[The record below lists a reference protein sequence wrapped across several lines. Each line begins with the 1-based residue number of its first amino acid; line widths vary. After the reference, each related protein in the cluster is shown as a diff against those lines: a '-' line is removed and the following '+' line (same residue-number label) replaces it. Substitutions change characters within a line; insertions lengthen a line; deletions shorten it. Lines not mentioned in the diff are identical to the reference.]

1 LVASID
7 FRMGGA
13 DPYPSSLQDINY
25 ATRWLKAHAP
35 ALQAVPASVGGLSV
49 SSGGHL
55 IMLSAMRP
63 HDPRYAAL
71 PLAAAERTDAAL
83 AYFISCW
90 GVLDPYGRYRM
101 AQARGNKELIA
112 CHDR

>member
-35 ALQAVPASVGGLSV
+35 ALQAVPASVGVLGV
-49 SSGGHL
+49 SSGCHL
-55 IMLSAMRP
+55 IILSAMRP
-63 HDPRYAAL
+63 HDPRYGALSLAYAA
-71 PLAAAERTDAAL
+71 DAGPTL
-83 AYFISCW
+83 AYFSSC
-90 GVLDPYGRYRM
+90 GGELDPCGRFRM
-101 AQARGNKELIA
+101 AQDRGNA
-112 CHDR
+112 D